1 MHVCIQA
8 VFGHFHVKVSHG
20 LKFFRQQQVS
30 CGKHAAGGVL
40 LAAFAVQVVGFSH
53 SCLVIYWMS
62 DGEFAIVSWIAR
74 SGLYFSKIFEGGF

>member
-40 LAAFAVQVVGFSH
+40 LA
-53 SCLVIYWMS
+53 VICSAGCRLFPFM
-62 DGEFAIVSWIAR
+62 F
-74 SGLYFSKIFEGGF
+74 GGYVFQMYVLALLGMIKR